1 MREKAMTYF
10 NWAARSRRQIIIGT
24 ICLVPPITQSKK
36 PGGQKEKDKM
46 SADEE
51 TSISQEEESSGRVNL
66 SIIDTY
72 GSTTHFMVNP
82 NTKFSRIFNVWFEKN
97 GIPESHTSSYRF
109 LWDGSRI
116 LSNAT
121 VQEYELDDGDAIDAV
136 FQQMGGG
143 V

>member
-1 MREKAMTYF
+1 
-10 NWAARSRRQIIIGT
+10 
-24 ICLVPPITQSKK
+24 
-36 PGGQKEKDKM
+36 M
-46 SADEE
+46 SADEG
-51 TSISQEEESSGRVNL
+51 TNSSQEEESSGRVNL

-121 VQEYELDDGDAIDAV
+121 VQEYELDDGDAIDVV